1 MECIHFLTEARY
13 ASAFGDKEGRTPLI
27 KKTASRFGLWL
38 GLSALLL
45 TLVASAFVH
54 PSAAAAKAAD
64 GAKLQPLAHGQ
75 LFTGGKS
82 HLKQDATWVKL
93 KLTFKAGVHGSKMV
107 ASAYPAA
114 DLLNTTYVKNISEP
128 PYTGTDAAGNGYTDE
143 YIWNFC
149 GPGASTVSIDFWTN
163 VNNRAIG
170 GHYYSDPHATTYWND
185 TNDRA
190 YIMYMATQV
199 WPPSYSSGGQV
210 TYLSYPNAYTTFND
224 LRDAMNWEASN
235 HNTSTWSTYFYI
247 SVGASSMS
255 ASTMRSYIM
264 SDVAWAGHPPVVSV
278 NDDYLPE
285 WHQIH
290 TSHFISIIGY
300 DNNAGTYTYVETC
313 GNTSCRTTCN
323 QSTCNADG
331 TGIYTISQQQLY
343 NAVENDNGNGGIV
356 W

>member
-1 MECIHFLTEARY
+1 ML
-13 ASAFGDKEGRTPLI
+13 
-27 KKTASRFGLWL
+27 KKTASHLWIWL
-38 GLSALLL
+38 VLPVLLF
-45 TLVASAFVH
+45 TLVVAALAHPAAASART
-54 PSAAAAKAAD
+54 AG
-64 GAKLQPLAHGQ
+64 GARSQPLAAGQ

-93 KLTFKAGVHGSKMV
+93 KLTFKIGVSGSKTHR
-107 ASAYPAA
+107 AAAAYPAA
-114 DLLNTTYVKNISEP
+114 DLLDTTFVRSISEP
-128 PYTGTDAAGNGYTDE
+128 PYTGSDAAGHGYTDE

-149 GPGASTVSIDFWTN
+149 GPGASTVSMDYWPN

-185 TNDRA
+185 NNDHA

-199 WPPSYSSGGQV
+199 WPPSFGSGGQV

-235 HNTSTWSTYFYI
+235 HNTSTWSTFFYV

-255 ASTMRSYIM
+255 SSTMRSYIM
-264 SDVAWAGHPPVVSV
+264 SDVAWAKHPAVVSV
-278 NDDYLPE
+278 NDDYLPD
-285 WHQIH
+285 WHNIH
-290 TSHFISIIGY
+290 TSHFVSIIGY

-313 GNTSCRTTCN
+313 GKTSCGTN
-323 QSTCNADG
+323 G

-343 NAVENDNGNGGIV
+343 NGVENDNGNGGIV